1 MTTNANR
8 ADWFII
14 PKPVRNAR
22 LRLICFPY
30 AGGGS
35 MIYRSWAEHLPEE
48 VELCCAQLPGRESRI
63 REPFFDRVRPLV
75 EASAEAML
83 PYLDKP
89 FALFGHSMGALIS
102 FELTRVLK
110 EKYDKQPMGLFVS
123 ARRAPQVP
131 SNETPMHNL
140 PDDEFLE
147 ELARLNGTPQE
158 VLDNPELLEMIQPLL
173 RADFAVCETYQYEP
187 GAALDCPLFA
197 FGGLKD
203 LEVGREKLEPW
214 REHTSAY
221 FVLRM
226 LPGDHFFL
234 HSSKRLLIQ
243 MVSHELLHLLRSG
256 RC

>member
-1 MTTNANR
+1 MTNSKKD
-8 ADWFII
+8 DWFIY
-14 PKPVRNAR
+14 PKPVRHAR

-35 MIYRSWAEHLPEE
+35 MIYRNWAEHLPED

-63 REPFFDRVRPLV
+63 REPFYHRVEPLV
-75 EASAEAML
+75 EAIAEAIP

-89 FALFGHSMGALIS
+89 FVFFGHSMGALIS
-102 FELTRVLK
+102 YELARLLK
-110 EKYDKQPMGLFVS
+110 ERSNIQPAALFVS

-131 SNETPMHNL
+131 NTETPMHDL
-140 PDDEFLE
+140 PEGEFLE
-147 ELARLNGTPQE
+147 ELKRLNGTPQE
-158 VLDNPELLEMIQPLL
+158 VLNSPELLEMIQPLL
-173 RADFAVCETYQYEP
+173 RADFAVCETYDFKQ
-187 GAALDCPLFA
+187 GALLDCPISA

-203 LEVGREKLEPW
+203 IEVPREKLEPW
-214 REHTSAY
+214 REQTTSY

-243 MVSHELLHLLRSG
+243 MLSQELLHLMRSG